1 MAIHHSTQT
10 HLQFTWL
17 FLVVRRSD
25 VSDKPHRH
33 QITAPTYDAARR
45 LMARDFVAAFAGRLP
60 AGAVQYV

>member
-17 FLVVRRSD
+17 FLAVRRSD

-45 LMARDFVAAFAGRLP
+45 LMARDFVATFAGRLP
-60 AGAVQYV
+60 LREVSHV